1 VCFIKSSLESEAGG
15 QIFRS
20 GRRLEDVNPVSFP
33 PHPLQALTPCAET
46 RREAVKMVDV
56 DAMEIKKSKD
66 DMVNVPKAKVRS
78 LDHPLVAHPPAVC
91 PPAACGKKKDVF
103 CFW

>member
-1 VCFIKSSLESEAGG
+1 
-15 QIFRS
+15 
-20 GRRLEDVNPVSFP
+20 
-33 PHPLQALTPCAET
+33 
-46 RREAVKMVDV
+46 MVDV